1 VTSFL
6 TSKLQR
12 TLHNATAIDSSHIL
26 NNRHVGDTCDVIAI
40 AVAVAAMDVL
50 AADGNGRPTQRQN
63 SRESNTRFCNR
74 TTAAETIKTN
84 AWLRY

>member
-12 TLHNATAIDSSHIL
+12 TLYNPTAIDSSHIL
-26 NNRHVGDTCDVIAI
+26 NYHHVGDTGDVIAI

-50 AADGNGRPTQRQN
+50 AAAGNG
-63 SRESNTRFCNR
+63 
-74 TTAAETIKTN
+74 
-84 AWLRY
+84 